1 VLGAGLAVAGAQ
13 LIRGMLYGVSTADP
27 VAFASTA
34 AILGLTALLAA
45 VLPTRAAMR
54 VDPARTLRHE

>member
-1 VLGAGLAVAGAQ
+1 
-13 LIRGMLYGVSTADP
+13 

-34 AILGLTALLAA
+34 GILALTAAA
-45 VLPTRAAMR
+45 AALLPTRAALR